1 MYQQIA
7 RNKRMS
13 VLYAALFFTVW
24 VGVGALVGL
33 VAETTTGAV
42 VAGASIAAAFA
53 LAGIVFALRSGARLV
68 LAVAGARPADPREFA
83 ELHHVVEAL
92 AIGAG
97 LPKPDV
103 YVVDDASPNAFATGT
118 GPGHAAITATTG
130 LLAVMN
136 REELEGVISHEMSHI
151 KNYDVR
157 LLLVVSTLIGMAG
170 LLASLIWRG
179 MWFGRGA
186 RRDQAGLVILA
197 AGLLLGLVAVV
208 FGPLMRLALS
218 RRREELA
225 DVSGVELTRNPAGLI
240 SALEILQRN
249 DQPLAKVNHATA
261 AMCIDDPLQHHAGWF
276 HRLFDTHPPI
286 SERIA
291 VLQRIATGQL
301 T

>member
-7 RNKRMS
+7 HNKRMS
-13 VLYAALFFTVW
+13 VLYAALFFAVW

-33 VAETTTGAV
+33 VAQTTTGAV
-42 VAGASIAAAFA
+42 VTGASIAAAFA

-68 LAVAGARPADPREFA
+68 LAVSGARPADPGEFP

-103 YVVDDASPNAFATGT
+103 YVVDDAALNAFATGT

-157 LLLVVSTLIGMAG
+157 LLLIVSTLIGMAG

-240 SALEILQRN
+240 SALEILQRD

-261 AMCIDDPLQHHAGWF
+261 AMCIDDPLQHHAGWM

>member
-1 MYQQIA
+1 VYQQIA